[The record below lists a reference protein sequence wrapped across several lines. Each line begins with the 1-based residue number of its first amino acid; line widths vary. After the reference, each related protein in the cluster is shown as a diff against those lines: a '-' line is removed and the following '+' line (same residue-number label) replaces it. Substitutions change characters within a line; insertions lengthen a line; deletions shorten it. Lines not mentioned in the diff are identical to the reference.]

1 MNVKR
6 YIKDNGSTICII
18 LSLLLFFFS
27 LLVNTSSSDTD
38 QVAARLEKNIGK
50 RMAIL
55 DGYVEKAMESDHS
68 KWLQMD
74 DLPEDMVIYRYI
86 YDTLQSWCNQFTTY
100 NDDISSR
107 LVFQKLGNQK
117 MQKQPESLF
126 SVPNHSFYPI

>member
-74 DLPEDMVIYRYI
+74 DLPDDMVI
-86 YDTLQSWCNQFTTY
+86 
-100 NDDISSR
+100 SR
-107 LVFQKLGNQK
+107 
-117 MQKQPESLF
+117 
-126 SVPNHSFYPI
+126 